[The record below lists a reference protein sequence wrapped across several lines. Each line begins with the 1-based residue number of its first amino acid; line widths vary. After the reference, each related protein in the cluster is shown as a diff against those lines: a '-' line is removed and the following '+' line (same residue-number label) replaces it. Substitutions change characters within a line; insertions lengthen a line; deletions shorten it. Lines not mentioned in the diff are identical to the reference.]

1 MTVRHHISSFIGI
14 VPMELI
20 TKSLLHYGG
29 CHYDIGAAWVLHP
42 KNKTVKLYRA
52 ANSDLHLSTDGEIY
66 ISDRWALFRLNRI
79 SL

>member
-1 MTVRHHISSFIGI
+1 
-14 VPMELI
+14 
-20 TKSLLHYGG
+20 
-29 CHYDIGAAWVLHP
+29 VLHP